1 MHFGQYF
8 SIVKGIKNIPTRS
21 DVIKLIDQ
29 FDFNMLISYSR
40 IITRRW
46 NKLWYFANRT
56 NLSCI
61 LSLSSGKADN
71 FTALSAMLKWNG
83 FSLYLFTS
91 NHRVSDQWC
100 PLIFWLFEDKFDWLM
115 ILLIWCEQKSC
126 LLLLELS
133 INVDKFL
140 TLNKSITTKIVMHLL
155 KFVKLLHRY
164 SPDTNFIKFSVSNQ
178 IS

>member
-1 MHFGQYF
+1 M
-8 SIVKGIKNIPTRS
+8 ILNNIPTRS

-46 NKLWYFANRT
+46 KKLWYFSSRT
-56 NLSCI
+56 NLLCI
-61 LSLSSGKADN
+61 LSLILVRQGQQFYSPVCYVKMEWFIFIFVNIKSWSFWSMMSIDI
-71 FTALSAMLKWNG
+71 
-83 FSLYLFTS
+83 
-91 NHRVSDQWC
+91 
-100 PLIFWLFEDKFDWLM
+100 LIIWRWKFYDWLM

-126 LLLLELS
+126 LLLLELR

-140 TLNKSITTKIVMHLL
+140 TLNKSITTKIFMHLL
-155 KFVKLLHRY
+155 KFVKLLNRY